1 MTKIVRP
8 LVYSETIRQKE
19 RGQNDLLSNKQERQ
33 HL

>member
-1 MTKIVRP
+1 MAQIVRP
-8 LVYSETIRQKE
+8 LVYDEIIRQKE